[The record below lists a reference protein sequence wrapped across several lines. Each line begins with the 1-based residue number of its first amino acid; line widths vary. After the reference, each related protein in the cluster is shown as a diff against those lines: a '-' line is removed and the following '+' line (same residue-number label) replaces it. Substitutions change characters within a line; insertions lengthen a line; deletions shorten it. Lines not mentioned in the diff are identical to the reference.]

1 MTAFV
6 LFEVS
11 KSRTFQFFGE
21 IIPRVETDKKVVAL
35 TFDDGP
41 TQYTPEILRTLKEKN
56 IKATFFV
63 NGSGLKEYPQ
73 IGKEIALSGHE
84 LGNHTYSHQRMW
96 FKSPSFIKDEIETTT
111 QLIRDTGYRGEIHF
125 RPPYGKKLFGLPWYL
140 AQQDIKTIMWDVEP
154 DNYGS
159 DATFLVA
166 YTLEHTRPGSII
178 LLHPFCEACD
188 GQREALS
195 NMIDGLKEN
204 GYQFVTISELLTY

>member
-204 GYQFVTISELLTY
+204 GYQFVTISELFTY